1 MPIIKTNDKK
11 DGLVKYRVIINYKD
25 HNGAYKK
32 KERTAYG
39 LAAAKEM
46 EKVLSIEVNKGE
58 DDRMTVQ
65 ELVASFLAV
74 KKNEVRETTYAKIEC
89 ACRLYIAPYIGHIQ
103 LAKISAKNLQD
114 WKQSIY
120 DLDLSVVTKN
130 NAYKELRSL
139 LNFAVKMQYIKSNPI
154 STIGNFKDV
163 EFQGARE
170 KICYY
175 TPEQFKVYKKTME
188 DTSATYRD
196 WCFYVFFMIAYYTG
210 ARKGE
215 INALKWS
222 DIDGNTIMIRRSVAQ
237 KLKGGDRETPP
248 KNRSS
253 IRDIQ
258 MPLPLIEI
266 LSAHRER
273 QKNIPGFSEDFRVCG
288 GTDCLRDTTI
298 DKRNRAIA
306 KAADLPLIRVH
317 DFRHSHAS
325 LLANEGINIQEV
337 ARRLGHSDVQMTWQ
351 VYSHLY
357 PREEERALKIL
368 NKIE

>member
-46 EKVLSIEVNKGE
+46 EKVLSIEVSKGA
-58 DDRMTVQ
+58 DDKMTVD
-65 ELVASFLAV
+65 ELIGAFVVAKRSELRESSLATIEKQCRHHISPHIGSMRV
-74 KKNEVRETTYAKIEC
+74 ESLNAKV
-89 ACRLYIAPYIGHIQ
+89 
-103 LAKISAKNLQD
+103 LQA
-114 WKQSIY
+114 WKQKIY
-120 DLDLSVVTKN
+120 DIDLSVATKKDI
-130 NAYKELRSL
+130 YKTLRNI
-139 LNFAVKMQYIKSNPI
+139 LNFAVRMEYIQRNPL
-154 STIGNFKDV
+154 SAIGNFKEV

-170 KICYY
+170 KIAYY
-175 TPEQFKVYKKTME
+175 TVDQFKQYKKTME
-188 DTSATYRD
+188 DSCVTYRD

-222 DIDGNTIMIRRSVAQ
+222 DIDGNTIMIRRSIAQ

-266 LSAHRER
+266 LSAHKER

-288 GTDCLRDTTI
+288 GTACLRDTSI
-298 DKRNRAIA
+298 DVKNRATA
-306 KAADLPLIRVH
+306 TAANLPIIRIH

-337 ARRLGHSDVQMTWQ
+337 ARRLGHSNVQTTWQ

>member
-58 DDRMTVQ
+58 DSRMTVQ
-65 ELVASFLAV
+65 KLVESFLVA
-74 KKNEVRETTYAKIEC
+74 KKNEVRETSYASLEKV
-89 ACRLYIAPYIGHIQ
+89 CRLYITPQ
-103 LAKISAKNLQD
+103 LGNTRLDKLSVKTFESWKN
-114 WKQSIY
+114 SMHE
-120 DLDLSVVTKN
+120 LDLSIHTKKD
-130 NAYKELRSL
+130 AYAVLKNIMNHGVRMQFIERSCL
-139 LNFAVKMQYIKSNPI
+139 DSV
-154 STIGNFKDV
+154 GNFKEVD
-163 EFQGARE
+163 FQGSRE
-170 KICYY
+170 KMSYY
-175 TPEQFKVYKKTME
+175 TPEQFRIYKKTME
-188 DTSATYRD
+188 DSCSTYRD

-222 DIDGNTIMIRRSVAQ
+222 DIDDNTIMIRRSIAQ

-253 IRDIQ
+253 IRDVQ

-266 LSAHRER
+266 LKIHKDR

-288 GTDCLRDTTI
+288 GTDCLRDSSI
-298 DKRNRAIA
+298 DHRNRTTAD
-306 KAADLPLIRVH
+306 AAGLPMIRIH

-325 LLANEGINIQEV
+325 LLANEGINIQEI
-337 ARRLGHSDVQMTWQ
+337 ARRLGHSNVQTTWQ
-351 VYSHLY
+351 VYAHLY
-357 PREEERALKIL
+357 PREEERAIRIL
-368 NKIE
+368 NNIE

>member
-11 DGLVKYRVIINYKD
+11 DGLVKYRVIVNYKD
-25 HNGAYKK
+25 ANGAYKK

-46 EKVLSIEVNKGE
+46 EKVLSIEVSKGS
-58 DDRMTVQ
+58 DNRMTVQ
-65 ELVASFLAV
+65 ELVESFLAA
-74 KKNEVRETTYAKIEC
+74 KKNEVRETTYARIERIQ
-89 ACRLYIAPYIGHIQ
+89 RLYITPHIGNVQ
-103 LAKISAKNLQD
+103 LSKLNEKVLQD
-114 WKQSIY
+114 WKQKIY
-120 DLDLSVVTKN
+120 ALDLSIVTKK
-130 NAYKELRSL
+130 NAYGELRSL
-139 LNFAVKMQYIKSNPI
+139 LNYAMRMRYIQSNPLVAV
-154 STIGNFKDV
+154 GNFKDV
-163 EFQGARE
+163 NFTESHE
-170 KICYY
+170 KISYY

-188 DTSATYRD
+188 DRCSKYAD

-222 DIDGNTIMIRRSVAQ
+222 DINGNTIMIRRSIAQ

-253 IRDIQ
+253 IRDVQ
-258 MPLPLIEI
+258 MPLPLIDI
-266 LSAHRER
+266 LNAHKER
-273 QKNIPGFSEDFRVCG
+273 QKKIPGFTEDFRVCG
-288 GTDCLRDTTI
+288 GTECLRDTTI

-306 KAADLPLIRVH
+306 SAAELPLIRIH

-337 ARRLGHSDVQMTWQ
+337 ARRLGHSDVQMTWK
-351 VYSHLY
+351 VYAHLY
-357 PREEERALKIL
+357 PREEERALQIL
-368 NKIE
+368 NKII